1 MNFWRE
7 FVSGSNQI
15 VNSMAVLAVV
25 LAAPVVAIASASI
38 IFHVFILKKGLDGP
52 TVNLL
57 LGMLGAATGGL
68 GASMFSKTTFNQTI
82 ASVEGKVVPSSP
94 EKAAKMEVN

>member
-15 VNSMAVLAVV
+15 VNSMAVLALV
-25 LAAPVVAIASASI
+25 LAAPVVAIASAAI

-68 GASMFSKTTFNQTI
+68 GVSMFSKTTFSQTI
-82 ASVEGKVVPSSP
+82 ASVEGKVVTTTP
-94 EKAAKMEVN
+94 ETAAKMEVD

>member
-1 MNFWRE
+1 M
-7 FVSGSNQI
+7 
-15 VNSMAVLAVV
+15 
-25 LAAPVVAIASASI
+25 
-38 IFHVFILKKGLDGP
+38 KKGLDGP

-68 GASMFSKTTFNQTI
+68 GASMFSKTTFSQTI
-82 ASVEGKVVPSSP
+82 AGVEGKVVPPSP